1 MFVEKKSIPEENRLT
16 ARLDAFGRRHPRV
29 FDVFLVV
36 LVAVTAIVQLIQIG
50 ASFVLYQGF

>member
-1 MFVEKKSIPEENRLT
+1 MFVEKKSIPEENRFK
-16 ARLDAFGRRHPRV
+16 ARLDAFGRRRPRA
-29 FDVFLVV
+29 FDAFLVV